1 MSMGKEG
8 ERKGLL
14 GSARSA
20 MTSFAGVMTALAAI
34 ATAIATLLGL
44 YVHHQ
49 AVQLQKIQVTVTQQ
63 QQQLKTLKGTS
74 AAQASP
80 TPTGSDPST
89 SGVGAPPGGTRYL
102 SALNPTVN
110 NGSVSTGQ
118 QVIAAQEYTSSLL
131 FGCYGPNGDQPD
143 EAYDVAGS
151 STFTAVVGI
160 PDDASDATNVIV
172 SVTFTNEAS
181 QRVGQPV
188 QVSLGHPVR
197 VRLHIAGVT
206 QLGVSCVAR
215 DARTGQGLG
224 NIQVALGNAQVF

>member
-1 MSMGKEG
+1 MGKEG
-8 ERKGLL
+8 KRTGLL
-14 GSARSA
+14 GWVRSA

-34 ATAIATLLGL
+34 ATASATLLGL
-44 YVHHQ
+44 YAHHQ
-49 AVQLQKIQVTVTQQ
+49 TAQLQKIQVTVTQQ
-63 QQQLKTLKGTS
+63 QQQIRYLKGTS
-74 AAQASP
+74 AAQVSS
-80 TPTGSDPST
+80 TPRGSADPSA

-110 NGSVSTGQ
+110 NGGVSTGQ

-131 FGCYGPNGDQPD
+131 FGCYGPNSDQPD

-160 PDDASDATNVIV
+160 PDDASGATDVIA

-206 QLGVSCVAR
+206 QLGITCVAR
-215 DARTGQGLG
+215 DARTGQDLG
-224 NIQVALGNAQVF
+224 NIQAALGNAQVF